1 MTTAILKLLV
11 SSCIRSKDA
20 DLLVCSDLCVS
31 WWLSKTH
38 RSLIVSQGWKW
49 SLIWSDMPLE
59 FLFQSLLL
67 IDYIRWN
74 TLMNIK
80 GIVISWSTTSWDF
93 NLILRSIVMCKTKVW
108 SEGVIESYRWI
119 RILSLFFTLL
129 LGLSLRIRVNESF
142 LLNWWS

>member
-1 MTTAILKLLV
+1 MTTAILILLV
-11 SSCIRSKDA
+11 SGCIRSKDA
-20 DLLVCSDLCVS
+20 DLLVCSNLCVS
-31 WWLSKTH
+31 WWLSKAH

-108 SEGVIESYRWI
+108 SKGVIESYRWI